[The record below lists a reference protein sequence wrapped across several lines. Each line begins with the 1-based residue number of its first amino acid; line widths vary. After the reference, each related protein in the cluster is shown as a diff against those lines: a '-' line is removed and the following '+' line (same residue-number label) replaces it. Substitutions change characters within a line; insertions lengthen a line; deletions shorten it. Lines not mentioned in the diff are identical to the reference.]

1 MTAFRGRARMNPA
14 LAKKQADQKV
24 IQRLARSAEAMDRA
38 RVQNGAYGAA
48 LRALEAF
55 LRGMSL
61 QDGRLLVAFVEASP
75 LRGADAQARR
85 LANRIVGDRIR
96 ALKAREGLDDSD
108 PLPGQPESAGQAVRR
123 LLRDGGPRG

>member
-1 MTAFRGRARMNPA
+1 MTAFRGRARINPA

-24 IQRLARSAEAMDRA
+24 IQRLARTAEATDRA
-38 RVQNGAYGAA
+38 RVQNGAHGAA

-61 QDGRLLVAFVEASP
+61 QDGKRLVAFVEASP
-75 LRGADAQARR
+75 LRAADAQARR
-85 LANRIVGDRIR
+85 LATRIVGDRIR

-123 LLRDGGPRG
+123 LLRDGPP